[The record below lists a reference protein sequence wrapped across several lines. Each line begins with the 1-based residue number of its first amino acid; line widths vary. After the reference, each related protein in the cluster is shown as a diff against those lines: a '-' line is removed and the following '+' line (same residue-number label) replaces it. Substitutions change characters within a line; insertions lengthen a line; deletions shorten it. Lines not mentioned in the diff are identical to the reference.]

1 MPINIKN
8 QFPIFKNHPSL
19 IYLDNAATTQKP
31 QAVIDSLVDY
41 YTNYNANIH
50 RGIYTFGEQATEQ
63 YEKARATV
71 ANFIGA
77 QQDEIVFVKNATEGI
92 NLVASTWGLQHIK
105 AGDNIVLTEYEHH
118 ANLLPWQRL
127 AQKVG
132 VTLHIIPV
140 HDDGTLN
147 YQKLD
152 TVITA
157 KTKLVAFSAVSNVTG
172 AYTDSELIIDAAH
185 KVGAK
190 VLIDAAQLVA
200 HESVNVKQLDVDFMV
215 FSGHKLFGPTG
226 IGVLYIKK
234 ALQQEMPPYQVGG
247 GVVFDVDWEQ
257 THYAQGP
264 HRFEAG
270 TPAIAQAIGLAAAIN
285 WLKKQDIK
293 AITEHETSL
302 MRMLL
307 EGLERLPGVRILGPI
322 EQLKH
327 KGHLV
332 SFVVDGVHAHDVAAF
347 LNQADIAVRAG
358 HHCAQPLAKR
368 LGVDASVRVSLA
380 CYNTQQDIKLF
391 LDKFNDLIKQVD

>member
-8 QFPIFKNHPSL
+8 QFPIFKKHPSL

-31 QAVIDSLVDY
+31 QEVIDALVDY
-41 YTNYNANIH
+41 YTDYNANIH

-63 YEKARATV
+63 YEKSRATV
-71 ANFIGA
+71 ADFIGA
-77 QQDEIVFVKNATEGI
+77 QKDEIVFVKNATEGI
-92 NLVASTWGLQHIK
+92 NLVASAWGLEHIK

-127 AQKVG
+127 AQQTG
-132 VTLHIIPV
+132 ATLHIIPV
-140 HDDGTLN
+140 HDDGTLD
-147 YQKLD
+147 YQRID
-152 TVITA
+152 TVITE
-157 KTKLVAFSAVSNVTG
+157 KTKLVAFSAVSNVIG
-172 AYTDSELIIDAAH
+172 AYAHSKLIIDAAH

-190 VLIDAAQLVA
+190 VLMDAAQLVA

-234 ALQQEMPPYQVGG
+234 ALQQEMVPYQVGG
-247 GVVFDVDWEQ
+247 GMVFDVDWQQ

-264 HRFEAG
+264 HKFEAG
-270 TPAIAQAIGLAAAIN
+270 TPPIAQAIGLAAAIN
-285 WLKKQDIK
+285 WFKKQDLKSI
-293 AITEHETSL
+293 AEHETSL
-302 MRMLL
+302 MCMLL
-307 EGLERLPGVRILGPI
+307 EGLECLPGVRIFGPI

-332 SFVVDGVHAHDVAAF
+332 SFVVDGFHAHDVAAF

-380 CYNTQQDIKLF
+380 CYNTQQDIKLL
-391 LDKFNDLIKQVD
+391 LDKLKNLK

>member
-1 MPINIKN
+1 MPINIKD
-8 QFPIFKNHPSL
+8 QFPIFKKHPSL

-31 QAVIDSLVDY
+31 QAVIDAVVDF
-41 YTNYNANIH
+41 YTDYNANIH
-50 RGIYTFGEQATEQ
+50 RGVYTFGEQATQ
-63 YEKARATV
+63 NYEEARATV

-92 NLVASTWGLQHIK
+92 NLVAMAWGAQHIK
-105 AGDNIVLTEYEHH
+105 VGDTIVLTEYEHH

-127 AQKVG
+127 AQQTG
-132 VTLHIIPV
+132 ATLQFIPV
-140 HDDGTLN
+140 HDDGALD
-147 YQKLD
+147 YSKLD

-157 KTKLVAFSAVSNVTG
+157 ETKLVAFSAISNVTG
-172 AYTDSELIIDAAH
+172 SYAHSKRIIDAAH

-200 HESVNVKQLDVDFMV
+200 HERVDVAKLDVDFMV

-234 ALQQEMPPYQVGG
+234 LLQDQMVPYQVGG
-247 GVVFDVDWEQ
+247 GVVFDVDWQQ

-270 TPAIAQAIGLAAAIN
+270 TPPIAQAIGLAAAID
-285 WLKKQDIK
+285 WLKQQDLE
-293 AITEHETSL
+293 AIAAHEAAL
-302 MRMLL
+302 MQQLL
-307 EGLERLPGVRILGPI
+307 EGLERLPQIKILGAV
-322 EQLKH
+322 EHLKN

-332 SFVVDGVHAHDVAAF
+332 SFVLDGVHAHDVAAF

-368 LGVDASVRVSLA
+368 LGVDASVRVSIA
-380 CYNTQQDIKLF
+380 CYNTQEDIQLL
-391 LDKFNDLIKQVD
+391 LDKLNELVKIA

>member
-1 MPINIKN
+1 MPSNIKD
-8 QFPIFKNHPSL
+8 QFPLLKKHPSL

-31 QAVIDSLVDY
+31 QAVIDALVDY
-41 YTNYNANIH
+41 YTNHNANIH
-50 RGIYTFGEQATEQ
+50 RGIYTFGEQATQLYEQ
-63 YEKARATV
+63 ARATV
-71 ANFIGA
+71 ADFIGA

-92 NLVASTWGLQHIK
+92 NLVASAWGLHHIK
-105 AGDNIVLTEYEHH
+105 AGNNIVLTEYEHH
-118 ANLLPWQRL
+118 SNLLPWQRL
-127 AQKVG
+127 AQQSDA
-132 VTLHIIPV
+132 TLRIIPV

-172 AYTDSELIIDAAH
+172 AYTDSKRIIDAAH

-200 HESVNVKQLDVDFMV
+200 HEPVNVKHLDVDFMV

-234 ALQQEMPPYQVGG
+234 ALQQEMVPYQVGG

-270 TPAIAQAIGLAAAIN
+270 TPPIAQAIGLAAAIN
-285 WLKKQDIK
+285 WLKQQDVK
-293 AITEHETSL
+293 AIAEHETSL

-307 EGLERLPGVRILGPI
+307 DGLERMPGIRILGSI

-347 LNQADIAVRAG
+347 LNQANIAVRAG
-358 HHCAQPLAKR
+358 HHCAQPLARR
-368 LGVDASVRVSLA
+368 LGVDASVRASMA
-380 CYNTQQDIKLF
+380 CYTTQKDIQRF
-391 LDKFNDLIKQVD
+391 LDKLNELIK